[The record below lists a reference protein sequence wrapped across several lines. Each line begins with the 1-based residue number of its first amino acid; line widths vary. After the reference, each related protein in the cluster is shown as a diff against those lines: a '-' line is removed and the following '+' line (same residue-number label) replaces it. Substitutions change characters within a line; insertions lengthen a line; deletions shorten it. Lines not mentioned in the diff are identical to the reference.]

1 MKMDE
6 QQIKEKYYQFMEIDI
21 LEFIKNWEDFIS
33 PYICEK
39 SFFKQMDDYIKK
51 LSLEEQKQYKEKR
64 NLIKIHKNYY
74 AQVVYQ
80 YLQGDKEDFSP
91 FRYLNK
97 DYLQVS
103 LTKYSK
109 IFPKYKERIQ
119 YVQQHIYQ
127 NKELSFLEELQ
138 LCFNNSNARYIKVLV
153 PLLCCNKED
162 AIQILRGYR
171 FSKNIFDT
179 YLKCFQTRF
188 PNHPQNVEYL
198 ESLYEEYS
206 KTVASFQK
214 RTQNF
219 KNCYDEIFQ
228 NIYDSGIS
236 IEEYCFFYGGSINKI
251 SRIIKFRKNSQEV
264 IEILSRD
271 TKFFL
276 EKVKDVVSQIILDEI
291 DYLDYYKITKLDFN
305 SLLTTVRTL
314 KLDKENYKK
323 VFQFINKG
331 KMIESNNS
339 INESAQLEK
348 LTTFGNREITR
359 EEKIKIFNFLKENEI
374 PLCYYN
380 FALTKYV
387 KGELNFGKQLEKKA
401 NL

>member
-1 MKMDE
+1 MDE

-33 PYICEK
+33 PYIYEK
-39 SFFKQMDDYIKK
+39 SFFKRMEDYIKK

-80 YLQGDKEDFSP
+80 YLQGDKGDFSS

-109 IFPKYKERIQ
+109 IFPEYEKEIQ

-127 NKELSFLEELQ
+127 NNELSFLEELKIYY
-138 LCFNNSNARYIKVLV
+138 NDSKAKYINILV
-153 PLLCCNKED
+153 PLLFSTKEE
-162 AIQILRGYR
+162 AIQSLRSQR
-171 FSKNIFDT
+171 ISRHVFET
-179 YLKCFQTRF
+179 YVKCFQVKF
-188 PNHPQNVEYL
+188 PNQQKLVYYL
-198 ESLYEEYS
+198 KELYQEYS
-206 KTVASFQK
+206 NLYPLGTRKQNIVIHHSELFQK
-214 RTQNF
+214 
-219 KNCYDEIFQ
+219 
-228 NIYDSGIS
+228 IYSSGMS
-236 IEEYCFFYGGSINKI
+236 VEEYCFDNGGNINQTRKI
-251 SRIIKFRKNSQEV
+251 IADFVVEQKN
-264 IEILSRD
+264 EILVRD
-271 TKFFL
+271 NSNFVA
-276 EKVKDVVSQIILDEI
+276 KVKNIIEAIVFDKI
-291 DYLDYYKITKLDFN
+291 DYLDYYQLTKLDLT
-305 SLLTTVRTL
+305 SLLTTVKSFNL
-314 KLDKENYKK
+314 EKEHYKK

-331 KMIESNNS
+331 KMIERENR
-339 INESAQLEK
+339 IIESAQLEK

>member
-33 PYICEK
+33 PYIYEK
-39 SFFKQMDDYIKK
+39 SFFKRMEDYIKK

-80 YLQGDKEDFSP
+80 YLQGDKGDFSS

-109 IFPKYKERIQ
+109 IFPEYEKEIQ

-127 NKELSFLEELQ
+127 NNELSFLEELKIYY
-138 LCFNNSNARYIKVLV
+138 NDSKAKYINILV
-153 PLLCCNKED
+153 PLLFSTKEE
-162 AIQILRGYR
+162 AIQSLRSQR
-171 FSKNIFDT
+171 ISRHVFET
-179 YLKCFQTRF
+179 YVKCFQVKF
-188 PNHPQNVEYL
+188 PNQQKLVYYL
-198 ESLYEEYS
+198 KELYQEYS
-206 KTVASFQK
+206 NLYPLGTRKQNIVIHHSELFQK
-214 RTQNF
+214 
-219 KNCYDEIFQ
+219 
-228 NIYDSGIS
+228 IYSSGMS
-236 IEEYCFFYGGSINKI
+236 VEEYCFDNGGNINQTRKI
-251 SRIIKFRKNSQEV
+251 IADFVVEQKN
-264 IEILSRD
+264 EILVRD
-271 TKFFL
+271 NSNFVA
-276 EKVKDVVSQIILDEI
+276 KVKNIIEAIVFDKI
-291 DYLDYYKITKLDFN
+291 DYLDYYQLTKLDLT
-305 SLLTTVRTL
+305 SLLTTVKSFNL
-314 KLDKENYKK
+314 EKEHYKK

-331 KMIESNNS
+331 KMIERENR
-339 INESAQLEK
+339 IIESAQLEK

>member
-1 MKMDE
+1 
-6 QQIKEKYYQFMEIDI
+6 
-21 LEFIKNWEDFIS
+21 
-33 PYICEK
+33 
-39 SFFKQMDDYIKK
+39 MDDYIKK

-127 NKELSFLEELQ
+127 NNELSFLEELKIYY
-138 LCFNNSNARYIKVLV
+138 NDSKAKYINILV
-153 PLLCCNKED
+153 PLLFSTKEE
-162 AIQILRGYR
+162 AIQSLRSQR
-171 FSKNIFDT
+171 ISRHVFET
-179 YLKCFQTRF
+179 YVKCFQTRF

-206 KTVASFQK
+206 KTVTSFQK

-228 NIYDSGIS
+228 KIYSSGMS
-236 IEEYCFFYGGSINKI
+236 VEEYCFDNGGNINQTRKI
-251 SRIIKFRKNSQEV
+251 IADFVVEQKN
-264 IEILSRD
+264 EILARD
-271 TKFFL
+271 NSKFVA
-276 EKVKDVVSQIILDEI
+276 KVKNIIEAIVFDKI
-291 DYLDYYKITKLDFN
+291 DYLDYYQLTKLDLT
-305 SLLTTVRTL
+305 SLLTTVKSFNL
-314 KLDKENYKK
+314 EKEHYKK

-331 KMIESNNS
+331 KMIERENR
-339 INESAQLEK
+339 IIESAQLEK

>member
-80 YLQGDKEDFSP
+80 YLQGDKGDFSS

-109 IFPKYKERIQ
+109 IFPEYEKEIQ

-127 NKELSFLEELQ
+127 NNELSFLEELKIYY
-138 LCFNNSNARYIKVLV
+138 NDSKAKYINILV
-153 PLLCCNKED
+153 PLLFSTKEE
-162 AIQILRGYR
+162 AIQSLRSQR
-171 FSKNIFDT
+171 ISRHVFET
-179 YLKCFQTRF
+179 YVKCFQVKF
-188 PNHPQNVEYL
+188 PNQQKLVYYL
-198 ESLYEEYS
+198 KELYQEYS
-206 KTVASFQK
+206 NLYPLGTRKQNIVIHHSELFQK
-214 RTQNF
+214 
-219 KNCYDEIFQ
+219 
-228 NIYDSGIS
+228 IYSSGMS
-236 IEEYCFFYGGSINKI
+236 VEEYCFDNGGNINQTRKI
-251 SRIIKFRKNSQEV
+251 IADFVVEQKN
-264 IEILSRD
+264 EILARD
-271 TKFFL
+271 NSNFVA
-276 EKVKDVVSQIILDEI
+276 KVKNIVEAIVFDKI
-291 DYLDYYKITKLDFN
+291 DYLDYYQLTKLDLT
-305 SLLTTVRTL
+305 SLLTTVKSFNL
-314 KLDKENYKK
+314 EKEHYKK

-331 KMIESNNS
+331 KMIERENR
-339 INESAQLEK
+339 IIESAQLEK
-348 LTTFGNREITR
+348 LTKYGDREIIKD
-359 EEKIKIFNFLKENEI
+359 EKIKIFDYLKRNEI